1 MDGVENGM
9 LRLNKRRFGLMI
21 VDKACWVAVAI
32 ICCGLASCVSV
43 IAHDEKAAAK
53 SATEF
58 AQAAFVARDYPKAHG
73 LLAPRSQSDIPLDK
87 LIEAIAKMHPKS
99 FPTKVTA
106 IEFEPIPGKKGMNIF
121 VQGEGEGEEFFYR
134 LVMEGDKT
142 AGYRVTGLLRGNGP
156 NPSTNKRPLT
166 P

>member
-1 MDGVENGM
+1 M
-9 LRLNKRRFGLMI
+9 LKLNNRRFRLMI
-21 VDKACWVAVAI
+21 VDKGHCLAVAI
-32 ICCGLASCVSV
+32 ICCGLTSCINV
-43 IAHDEKAAAK
+43 IAHDEKMAAK
-53 SATEF
+53 SAIEF
-58 AQAAFVARDYPKAHG
+58 AQTAFVARDYPKAHG

-87 LIEAIAKMHPKS
+87 LTEAIAKMHPKS

-106 IEFEPIPGKKGMNIF
+106 TEFEPMPGQKGMNIF
-121 VQGEGEGEEFFYR
+121 VKGEGEGEEFFYR

-142 AGYRVTGLLRGNGP
+142 ASYRVTGLLRGNGP